1 MKLVFLDT
9 KTMGNIPNLNLLE
22 QFGEVTYYR
31 TTSPHQ
37 TLERVKE
44 AEIVITNKVVV
55 DAKIIEQASKLKLIC
70 VSATGTNNV
79 DKAAAQKRGIPVKN
93 VVDYSTNSVAQGTF
107 ALLLH
112 LLNQVP
118 YFDYY

>member
-37 TLERVKE
+37 TLERIKD
-44 AEIVITNKVVV
+44 AEIVIANKVVV
-55 DAKIIEQASKLKLIC
+55 DAKIIEQADKLRLIC
-70 VSATGTNNV
+70 VSG
-79 DKAAAQKRGIPVKN
+79 
-93 VVDYSTNSVAQGTF
+93 
-107 ALLLH
+107 
-112 LLNQVP
+112 
-118 YFDYY
+118 